1 VADGAVIA
9 FAPFVFKRDHLFVFA
24 LLDDFGGNFGT
35 GNEWVAVRHLFAVG
49 MKEHF
54 AERSRFAWLNVQKI
68 DIERVAFGYTMLSP
82 ACFDNCVS
90 HNCEKLQLPMPVRLA
105 PSLAAEKAA
114 EHLTEQRARQGK
126 GGSSASP
133 LAGNLGGV
141 AALV

>member
-1 VADGAVIA
+1 MKLFLALFRRASLRTKVDRFDFDAGQLATMPDRAVIA

-90 HNCEKLQLPMPVRLA
+90 HNC
-105 PSLAAEKAA
+105 
-114 EHLTEQRARQGK
+114 
-126 GGSSASP
+126 
-133 LAGNLGGV
+133 
-141 AALV
+141 